1 MRSAA
6 YFVVI
11 ATSLVALRV
20 NVPAVS
26 AAEDAAASLPQQVL
40 IEAMI
45 VEVGPDKSSRT
56 ETGSSFLDRTLN
68 AHSVCGNGAMS
79 TVAAASSQAEGSKPA
94 KSAGGYATNT
104 ETIKL
109 GWIGSRTEFMHTLEG
124 LADIKVL
131 ATPRLLVQNK
141 QRAEVHLGGHE
152 VVGPTVGESAVESS
166 PAAKT
171 SGFETRLRFRPF
183 VSSDGWIRLEIHLER
198 STGKTDANGVP
209 QTNTL
214 QVTSNVMIPDG
225 ATLAI
230 GGSIDTEVV
239 SGGKES
245 PSANPITKKELLV
258 ILSPRIRKLASAS
271 ADMPVRPLALSLAQ

>member
-1 MRSAA
+1 MRSVA

-26 AAEDAAASLPQQVL
+26 AAEGAAASLPQQVL
-40 IEAMI
+40 IEATI
-45 VEVGPDKSSRT
+45 VEVGPAKSSRT
-56 ETGSSFLDRTLN
+56 ETGSSILDRALN
-68 AHSVCGNGAMS
+68 AQSVGKNGTMS
-79 TVAAASSQAEGSKPA
+79 TAAVQGTGSKPA
-94 KSAGGYATNT
+94 KPAGGSTMNT

-131 ATPRLLVQNK
+131 ASPRLLVQNK

-152 VVGPTVGESAVESS
+152 VVGLTAGESGVESS

-171 SGFETRLRFRPF
+171 SGIETRLRFRPF
-183 VSSDGWIRLEIHLER
+183 VSSDGRIRLEIHLEL

-209 QTNTL
+209 QTNTS

-225 ATLAI
+225 ATLVI

-239 SGGKES
+239 SGRKES

-271 ADMPVRPLALSLAQ
+271 ADMPVRPLACSLAQ